1 MQNASGKQRKWRIL
15 GIGNDGV
22 KLFFKND
29 YILLC
34 LHHGS
39 KGKSKIASK
48 IDYKQSRAEQSRT
61 KEGGGRSF
69 SLPGRVDLCA
79 RGEPVLLAIPCENFG
94 LVTGTNVCD
103 KIGCFPPPPPPRLET
118 GRVVPPLDAPPPQL
132 ITSLLSA
139 GLTVCRLHWLE
150 EGNTPP
156 PQDAILYYSLSFLP
170 YAPPPHSKIPL
181 HFQSI
186 NKSINPH
193 SYFEKTAPRS
203 PPSPTSPLSAAV
215 FSSNPDPEPDSG
227 TGKPEIKV
235 TTKLTS
241 KGRAKTESI

>member
-1 MQNASGKQRKWRIL
+1 
-15 GIGNDGV
+15 
-22 KLFFKND
+22 
-29 YILLC
+29 
-34 LHHGS
+34 
-39 KGKSKIASK
+39 
-48 IDYKQSRAEQSRT
+48 
-61 KEGGGRSF
+61 
-69 SLPGRVDLCA
+69 
-79 RGEPVLLAIPCENFG
+79 
-94 LVTGTNVCD
+94 
-103 KIGCFPPPPPPRLET
+103 
-118 GRVVPPLDAPPPQL
+118 LDAPPPQL

-170 YAPPPHSKIPL
+170 YARPPHSKIPL
-181 HFQSI
+181 RSQSI

-203 PPSPTSPLSAAV
+203 PPSPTSPLYPSLSAAV
-215 FSSNPDPEPDSG
+215 FSSPPDPEPDSG
-227 TGKPEIKV
+227 TGKPETKV

>member
-1 MQNASGKQRKWRIL
+1 LQ
-15 GIGNDGV
+15 
-22 KLFFKND
+22 
-29 YILLC
+29 
-34 LHHGS
+34 
-39 KGKSKIASK
+39 
-48 IDYKQSRAEQSRT
+48 
-61 KEGGGRSF
+61 
-69 SLPGRVDLCA
+69 
-79 RGEPVLLAIPCENFG
+79 
-94 LVTGTNVCD
+94 
-103 KIGCFPPPPPPRLET
+103 T

-170 YAPPPHSKIPL
+170 YAPPPHSKITL
-181 HFQSI
+181 HSQSI
-186 NKSINPH
+186 NKSINSH

-203 PPSPTSPLSAAV
+203 PPSPTSPVYPSLSPAV
-215 FSSNPDPEPDSG
+215 LSSPPDPEPDSG
-227 TGKPEIKV
+227 TGKPETKV